1 MVKKRNRRTRKKYIK
16 RGGASDTELAA
27 CNTRL
32 KEQGIGLVKRRNMC
46 IESDGKAG
54 LKKEE
59 ETKKPSIKDR
69 ASALEEQFGDRTKGR
84 KALRTTVGSCRAA
97 LDDGNKYYYN
107 EAGETTDSP
116 PGTEEFDKVCNP
128 TEGIVKTGRSVGEC
142 KEAIYKNGKPY
153 LYTKEFS
160 THNMNDPRC
169 FPDKVLKTKL
179 VPSKLFKGV
188 DGIKILKNEEKKI
201 EEEKKSQ
208 VECSK
213 LSNTKCKKSDNCD
226 LVIER
231 IKGNTNNKKNKI
243 KKCLPKTVGG
253 KRTKRKKSRKKRKK
267 SRKRRR

>member
-1 MVKKRNRRTRKKYIK
+1 
-16 RGGASDTELAA
+16 
-27 CNTRL
+27 
-32 KEQGIGLVKRRNMC
+32 MC

-69 ASALEEQFGDRTKGR
+69 ARALEEQFGDRSKGR

-97 LDDGNKYYYN
+97 VDDGNKYYYN
-107 EAGETTDSP
+107 EVGEQTDSP
-116 PGTEEFDKVCNP
+116 PGTKEFDKVCNP
-128 TEGIVKTGRSVGEC
+128 TEGIVITDRSVGVC
-142 KEAIYKNGKPY
+142 KEAIYKKGKPY

-169 FPDKVLKTKL
+169 FPDKILKTKL
-179 VPSKLFKGV
+179 VPSKLFK
-188 DGIKILKNEEKKI
+188 DTERIIILKNEEKKGN
-201 EEEKKSQ
+201 
-208 VECSK
+208 VDCSK
-213 LSNTKCKKSDNCD
+213 LSNTKCKISDDCD
-226 LVIER
+226 LVIKR
-231 IKGNTNNKKNKI
+231 MKGNTNNKKNKI